1 MDNKPLIIGLAAV
14 LVAGGAVAAFDGLRG
29 EHAEVVAV
37 EPVFESREAFADV
50 LSSTPVRDVVSVPR
64 RICNDVAV
72 QRRLPERDGNAGG
85 AIAGA
90 LIGGLI
96 GNQVG
101 GGDGRKLA
109 TVAGAVAGGY
119 AGREVDRR
127 HVGGRVVA
135 GTEQRCQTISEA
147 KEQVVGYDVAYR
159 TESGE
164 QGSIRVEK
172 EPGKLVSL
180 GLQDT
185 VVGYDVTYRY
195 RDVQRQVRME
205 QEPGD
210 RLPVVDGKVVLSTDS
225 PVEPTSRG

>member
-14 LVAGGAVAAFDGLRG
+14 LAAGGAVAAYSGMRG
-29 EHAEVVAV
+29 EHADVVAV

-50 LSSTPVRDVVSVPR
+50 VTATPVSDVVSVPR

-101 GGDGRKLA
+101 GGDGRKVA
-109 TVAGAVAGGY
+109 TLAGAVAGGY

-147 KEQVVGYDVAYR
+147 REQVVGYDVAYR
-159 TESGE
+159 TEAGE
-164 QGSIRVEK
+164 EGRIRVEK
-172 EPGKLVSL
+172 KPGALVSL
-180 GLQDT
+180 GLQDE

-195 RDVQRQVRME
+195 RDVQRQVRMTE
-205 QEPGD
+205 EPGE
-210 RLPVVDGKVVLSTDS
+210 RLPVIDGKVVLSTDS
-225 PVEPTSRG
+225 PLVRADRG